1 MTPLEIL
8 VLFSTFI
15 TVGFLNWLADYAESQ
30 CPAQSKPDEVPEEI
44 PAKNPLTPKIP
55 PVPTAPS
62 VPATPRQP
70 EEPQQPRKKIKQDL
84 PLIIEYGVGPM
95 P

>member
-1 MTPLEIL
+1 MTPLEIF

-30 CPAQSKPDEVPEEI
+30 CPQAGKQDE
-44 PAKNPLTPKIP
+44 AKDQPKIP
-55 PVPTAPS
+55 PAQAPTQESQASP
-62 VPATPRQP
+62 
-70 EEPQQPRKKIKQDL
+70 KKIKQDL
-84 PLIIEYGVGPM
+84 HLMIHYGVSPM